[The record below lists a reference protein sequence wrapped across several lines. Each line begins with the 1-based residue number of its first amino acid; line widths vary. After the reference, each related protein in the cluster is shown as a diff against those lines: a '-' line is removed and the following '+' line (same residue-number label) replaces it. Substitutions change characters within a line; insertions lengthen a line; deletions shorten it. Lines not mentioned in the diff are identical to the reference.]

1 MEVKQMSEPR
11 SIVQLDD
18 NTIGHIAAGEV
29 VERPAQ
35 VVKELIENSLDAEA
49 SQITITIERGGF
61 DLIKIED
68 NGSGI
73 SESDLPLSLDRHATS
88 KLRTAEDLQ
97 RINTLGFR
105 GEALASI
112 GIVSELLVASR
123 PKGKDGRCINM
134 KFGEKLGIE
143 PYGMAE
149 GTIIEVHSLFQNT
162 PARLSFQRRPATEN
176 AKIIDVVVSH
186 AMANKQTSFKLINDE
201 RTVLDVPKSDSL
213 SDRLYDILGKQANQ
227 LIELKIPEIDNS
239 APGDELWKGW
249 ISTPDITRGKGDD
262 IYILI
267 NERPVSSGPFHQ
279 AIRRGYRT
287 RLMQGRHPIAVL
299 SLEIPSEEVDVNVH
313 PTKREVRL
321 KHSWRVLERLERAI
335 ANTLEE
341 VPTNP
346 DSTGGIKELQSLI
359 SSETEPITKI
369 FREDSKADSLVQAAG
384 LNIASN
390 PPSIEEKNH
399 SNIPSWAIAAGSQ
412 LNLHG
417 IEAEVPKEE
426 AKARPISSSQIPQ
439 QTLPGMEDKPIAPAL
454 SHAERDLH
462 RHSKCGVAI
471 SPTDEKPLEN
481 IINDLPEMEP
491 LSQFADSYILAQAD
505 GELLLID
512 QHALHERIRFERL
525 RYNEKLWESQT
536 RLQPLKLD
544 FDAKQTALLESS
556 LERLRQVG
564 FEFTYLEDEW
574 CLASAPNLLSGED
587 VIPFLIDLLQDCSED
602 GAPLE
607 TVENR
612 KDHLAF
618 LNACR
623 GSVKANEK
631 LTLPEMRRLLDDMRK
646 IPNPWACV
654 HGRPTALRLPI
665 DSLDHHFGR
674 HG

>member
-1 MEVKQMSEPR
+1 MSEPNV
-11 SIVQLDD
+11 IVQLDQ

-35 VVKELIENSLDAEA
+35 VVKELIENSLDAGS
-49 SQITITIERGGF
+49 SQIKITIERGGF
-61 DLIKIED
+61 DVIKIED
-68 NGSGI
+68 NGGGI
-73 SESDLPLSLDRHATS
+73 REQDLTLSLDRHATS
-88 KLRTAEDLQ
+88 KLKSADDLQ
-97 RINTLGFR
+97 KINTLGFR

-112 GIVSELLVASR
+112 GIVSRLTVASR
-123 PKGKDGRCINM
+123 PKGFEGRCIKM
-134 KFGEKLGIE
+134 DFGTKKEVE

-149 GTIIEVHSLFQNT
+149 GTTIEVKSLFENT

-176 AKIIDVVVSH
+176 SRIVDVVVSH
-186 AMANKQTSFKLINDE
+186 AMAHIETGFKLVNDE
-201 RTVLDVPKSDSL
+201 RTILDVPKSENL
-213 SDRLYDILGKQANQ
+213 ADRLYDILGRQADRM
-227 LIELKIPEIDNS
+227 IELKIPKIDED
-239 APGDELWKGW
+239 APGNEKWKGW

-267 NERPVSSGPFHQ
+267 NERPVASGPFQQ

-287 RLMQGRHPIAVL
+287 RLMQGRHPVAVL
-299 SLEIPSEEVDVNVH
+299 SLEIPPDEVDVNVH

-335 ANTLEE
+335 SNTLEE

-346 DSTGGIKELQSLI
+346 DSAGGIKELEGLNSIDVEPVANIFAKNIEKPNI
-359 SSETEPITKI
+359 SE
-369 FREDSKADSLVQAAG
+369 AAG
-384 LNIASN
+384 INTAIL
-390 PPSIEEKNH
+390 PSIDQKLENV
-399 SNIPSWAIAAGSQ
+399 IPSWAIAAGSQ

-417 IEAEVPKEE
+417 SEAITPKDTI
-426 AKARPISSSQIPQ
+426 KARPVSSSQEPQ
-439 QTLPGMEDKPIAPAL
+439 QILPGMQDKPISPAL
-454 SHAERDLH
+454 SSAERELH
-462 RHSKCGVAI
+462 RYSKIGINI
-471 SPTDEKPLEN
+471 SPNDEQPLEKV
-481 IINDLPEMEP
+481 INDLPKMEP
-491 LSQFADSYILAQAD
+491 LAQFADSYILAQAD
-505 GELLLID
+505 EELLLID

-525 RYNEKLWESQT
+525 RYDEKLWNSQK
-536 RLQPLKLD
+536 RLEPMDLD
-544 FDAKQTALLESS
+544 FDAKQNTLLESS
-556 LERLRQVG
+556 FERLKQVG
-564 FEFTYLEDEW
+564 FEFEQIGESWKLI
-574 CLASAPNLLSGED
+574 SSPNLLKGED
-587 VIPFLIDLLQDCSED
+587 MIPFLIDLLQDCSED

-623 GSVKANEK
+623 GAVKANQK

-665 DSLDHHFGR
+665 HSLDHHFGR